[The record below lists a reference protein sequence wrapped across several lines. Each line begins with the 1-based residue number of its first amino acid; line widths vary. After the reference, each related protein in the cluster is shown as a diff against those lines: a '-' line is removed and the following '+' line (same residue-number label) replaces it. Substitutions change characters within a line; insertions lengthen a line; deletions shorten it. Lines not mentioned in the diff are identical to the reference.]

1 MSRGVRDISRL
12 DGNANDGAL
21 KNPVAILILKQAD
34 ELCCKNNDIQLQLKL
49 F

>member
-21 KNPVAILILKQAD
+21 KNPVAILKQAD